1 MFLFIVA
8 LQKAEKLEKRNW
20 LKKDKIVVD
29 LETMKHKMRQLKGQY
44 EGLE

>member
-29 LETMKHKMRQLKGQY
+29 LETMKHKMRQLKGQC